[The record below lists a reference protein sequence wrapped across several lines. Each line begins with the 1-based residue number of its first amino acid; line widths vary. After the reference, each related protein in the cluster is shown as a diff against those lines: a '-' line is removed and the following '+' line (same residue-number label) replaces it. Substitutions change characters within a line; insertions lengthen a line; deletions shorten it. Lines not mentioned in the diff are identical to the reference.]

1 MDLVHFPSGDP
12 TQCDKGY
19 DTANGCLAHGMKR
32 YYGAVVAEPQGVTIK
47 DNSTGVFGFGR
58 SSITSVSLVADSI
71 YDQVIPEIYTDSEMP
86 VNCKVAAGRD
96 ESDFY
101 EALGIV
107 GEGPLISYTAAHYE
121 DLNGNPVAMGSTGAV
136 FVGSTLDGQAQHG
149 WPNQPTSASG
159 RSWASDPAGAGDWFS
174 LDQSGNT
181 TGGDWRKVY
190 SGNST
195 FKDNFAAGTA
205 FLVIRRSDTKGLQ
218 LTKPGDHAMV
228 AYVQM
233 GMSGWVWTSPG
244 VRVFGPPLVNPV
256 WIAVNMLLRAR
267 GLRLGANATTAQLNL
282 AETFFDVQAA
292 IDAAAICNEQRDH
305 AASAPAARRSSSSAA
320 RCRRRSLC
328 ATGSRKC

>member
-1 MDLVHFPSGDP
+1 
-12 TQCDKGY
+12 
-19 DTANGCLAHGMKR
+19 
-32 YYGAVVAEPQGVTIK
+32 
-47 DNSTGVFGFGR
+47 
-58 SSITSVSLVADSI
+58 
-71 YDQVIPEIYTDSEMP
+71 MP

-149 WPNQPTSASG
+149 WPNQPTSASD
-159 RSWASDPAGAGDWFS
+159 RSWAPIRRGAGDWFS

-228 AYVQM
+228 A
-233 GMSGWVWTSPG
+233 TS
-244 VRVFGPPLVNPV
+244 R
-256 WIAVNMLLRAR
+256 WA
-267 GLRLGANATTAQLNL
+267 
-282 AETFFDVQAA
+282 
-292 IDAAAICNEQRDH
+292 
-305 AASAPAARRSSSSAA
+305 
-320 RCRRRSLC
+320 
-328 ATGSRKC
+328 